1 MCADCE
7 GHGTHVAAAVG
18 GLTFGVAP
26 GAKLH
31 AVRILDCEG
40 SGAGGLWCG
49 MSGMSGMAWHG
60 MAWRGTAQHGTAW
73 DETTRQHGMDTQRDR
88 HGWPC

>member
-1 MCADCE
+1 MVLQPRKLTFSATLPALQADCE

-40 SGAGGLWCG
+40 SGAG
-49 MSGMSGMAWHG
+49 
-60 MAWRGTAQHGTAW
+60 
-73 DETTRQHGMDTQRDR
+73 DR
-88 HGWPC
+88 EGVQEVPMCCAS